1 MRQSELLSMAE
12 IRKWEEQTMSGIN
25 DTKKTKNNMSENQ
38 APYKTPFE
46 LAQEFDR
53 QELRKWIAELVFNSQ
68 TVIWG
73 DNAEIIDACKLIEDY
88 ILGSD
93 NARL

>member
-1 MRQSELLSMAE
+1 
-12 IRKWEEQTMSGIN
+12 
-25 DTKKTKNNMSENQ
+25 MSENQ
-38 APYKTPFE
+38 APYIKTEPIKVEVDSSVLVEKIKEAMGDIRNNLQPKHTVFVAE
-46 LAQEFDR
+46 EPNH

-73 DNAEIIDACKLIEDY
+73 DNAEIIDACKLIEGY
-88 ILGSD
+88 ILGND